1 MSPIAEY
8 TGKMPVLL
16 FMKTI
21 LIALFAALPLFVSAE
36 PLLISAKVLDRAANG
51 AAIRGLFV
59 YPAVVL
65 ESGEKASMHIG
76 PDLQFPIGTQK
87 VDLGD
92 GVSKTET
99 IYEIIPVGFSFTLSY
114 TLKDGI
120 VSYTG
125 KGTSKMSLGTD
136 GQTSETASRD
146 IIFYGKTELGGLV
159 EAQLT
164 GPDGNVEDFA
174 FHFGPTPE

>member
-1 MSPIAEY
+1 
-8 TGKMPVLL
+8 
-16 FMKTI
+16 MKNI
-21 LIALFAALPLFVSAE
+21 LIAFLAALPLFVSAE
-36 PLLISAKVLDRAANG
+36 PLLITAKVLDRADDG
-51 AAIRGLFV
+51 RAIRELYV
-59 YPAVVL
+59 YPSVVL
-65 ESGEKASMHIG
+65 EPGEKAAMHIG
-76 PDLQFPIGTQK
+76 PELQFPIGTRK

-99 IYEIIPVGFSFTLSY
+99 IYELIPVGFSFTLSY

-125 KGTSKMSLGTD
+125 KGTSKMSLGTA

-146 IIFYGKTELGGLV
+146 IIFYGITELGGLI

-174 FHFGPTPE
+174 FHFGPAPDEE

>member
-1 MSPIAEY
+1 
-8 TGKMPVLL
+8 
-16 FMKTI
+16 MKNI
-21 LIALFAALPLFVSAE
+21 LITVMAVLPLLVSAE
-36 PLLISAKVLDRAANG
+36 PLLISAKVLDRADNG
-51 AAIRGLFV
+51 ASIRGLYV

-65 ESGEKASMHIG
+65 ESGESASMHIG
-76 PDLQFPIGTQK
+76 PELQFPVGTQK

-92 GVSKTET
+92 GVSKMET
-99 IYEIIPVGFSFTLSY
+99 SFEVIPVGFTFTLSY

-120 VSYTG
+120 VSYTF

-146 IIFYGKTELGGLV
+146 IIFYGEIELGGLV
-159 EAQLT
+159 EAQFA

-174 FHFGPTPE
+174 FHFGPAPDAE